1 MEILDHASANVT
13 AAQADGISRKTQE
26 TYFLTYSK
34 YYQSM
39 KQYDEKG
46 NFIGE
51 SAGYRKLHTCK
62 IVVGDE
68 LEKLTNFAL
77 NAKVI
82 GMSFAN
88 TPDIKPLNI
97 VKNLFNGK
105 KVEERL
111 SAMLAYEFTAKT
123 HWLAFDIGKEK
134 EISSWLTDTRYDYAG
149 NIVQDIKKGE
159 LYYFIGEGEPVKND
173 MTDETKWQKADEYDD
188 SSLTGEYS
196 KNFASPIRAR
206 YWKYQIKEQAGMFC
220 ISEIQL
226 NGKGGED

>member
-1 MEILDHASANVT
+1 M
-13 AAQADGISRKTQE
+13 
-26 TYFLTYSK
+26 
-34 YYQSM
+34 
-39 KQYDEKG
+39 
-46 NFIGE
+46 
-51 SAGYRKLHTCK
+51 
-62 IVVGDE
+62 VGDE